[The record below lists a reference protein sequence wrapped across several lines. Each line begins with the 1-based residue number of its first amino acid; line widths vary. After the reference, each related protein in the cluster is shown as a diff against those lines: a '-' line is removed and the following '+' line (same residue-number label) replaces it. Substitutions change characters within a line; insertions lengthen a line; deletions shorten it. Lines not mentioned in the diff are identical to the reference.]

1 MYNIVQ
7 LASPAKPRLA
17 GDGLSPW
24 WPFSRNT
31 VSKDIQGVNTIQQNI
46 TNPLHWKFVRRLVK
60 TSSHTSPNMFV
71 GRMLMLSIPRDEGWW
86 RGIKG
91 SNVWEDSS
99 QVDIETHRNST
110 WSRPCCYNLGTRIPA
125 GLPCKNQLNR
135 LTDFGLFF
143 LWFPNLKNQCK
154 KCRPIMDS
162 YPSKICPEKTK
173 ATWCLGCRYLCW
185 RVGCPSDLLVC
196 WHDASDSQQVLL
208 ASVWKWWISYLEMD
222 ILGN

>member
-1 MYNIVQ
+1 M
-7 LASPAKPRLA
+7 
-17 GDGLSPW
+17 
-24 WPFSRNT
+24 
-31 VSKDIQGVNTIQQNI
+31 
-46 TNPLHWKFVRRLVK
+46 RRLVK

-86 RGIKG
+86 RGIKC

-154 KCRPIMDS
+154 NATPSWILTPPRSVLRKPRPLDVLDVDICVDAWVVPQISWYADMTLLIRNKCCLRLSESGGYHI
-162 YPSKICPEKTK
+162 SKWTF
-173 ATWCLGCRYLCW
+173 
-185 RVGCPSDLLVC
+185 
-196 WHDASDSQQVLL
+196 
-208 ASVWKWWISYLEMD
+208 
-222 ILGN
+222 